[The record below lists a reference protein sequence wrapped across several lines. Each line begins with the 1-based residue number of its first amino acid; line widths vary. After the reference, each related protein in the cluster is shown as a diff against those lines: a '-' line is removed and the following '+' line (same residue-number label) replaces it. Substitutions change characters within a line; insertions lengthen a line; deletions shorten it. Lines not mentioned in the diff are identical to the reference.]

1 MEPGLTNL
9 MAKSRDYDTLV
20 AAWKGWRDATGKK
33 MKDLYAEFV
42 ELRNEGA
49 RMSGRKYFCC
59 IHIIIFSLP
68 GINCLLS
75 SVNCLF
81 TIYSRWK
88 IKAHV
93 SLLVIFIND
102 LQIIYE
108 IAVHTCNK
116 KTYDIKKKR
125 FKCLICHATL
135 TLIWYT
141 LI

>member
-59 IHIIIFSLP
+59 IHIIIFSLSWYQLSVVVCQLCFH
-68 GINCLLS
+68 ILLQVNDKS
-75 SVNCLF
+75 SCEPLGYFYKWLANNLWNHC
-81 TIYSRWK
+81 
-88 IKAHV
+88 
-93 SLLVIFIND
+93 
-102 LQIIYE
+102 
-108 IAVHTCNK
+108 
-116 KTYDIKKKR
+116 TYMQQENIWFKKKR

>member
-75 SVNCLF
+75 SVNCF
-81 TIYSRWK
+81 FHI
-88 IKAHV
+88 
-93 SLLVIFIND
+93 LLQVKDKSSCEPLGYF
-102 LQIIYE
+102 Y
-108 IAVHTCNK
+108 K
-116 KTYDIKKKR
+116 
-125 FKCLICHATL
+125 
-135 TLIWYT
+135 
-141 LI
+141 